1 MVRKQKS
8 SPTHHALADLNI
20 PPALHFRC
28 AVQDRD
34 PVYSAEPVLTLV
46 FGARCFSW
54 ESDLWSRYGQIAR
67 GWHRAAELGTGGPDY
82 GPVSTWYRSRS
93 VFLDRDY
100 SVSRFPGSV
109 ETCSFAWL
117 VAPVLRVIPSNSSS
131 LARAA
136 EKTGPSG
143 CCPGTM
149 TTVHSNVH
157 KHRATKRVRLTF
169 GSHFEIFPVSFSRRK
184 EKTGPSGG
192 RCCRAS
198 LPLLLSTSGLINAR
212 PQSMH
217 PVSLW
222 LFARRGLT
230 TLPFANFVIFWKN
243 ELAF

>member
-1 MVRKQKS
+1 MRGS
-8 SPTHHALADLNI
+8 RS
-20 PPALHFRC
+20 
-28 AVQDRD
+28 
-34 PVYSAEPVLTLV
+34 
-46 FGARCFSW
+46 
-54 ESDLWSRYGQIAR
+54 WSRLFSGTCSHSRIWSSLLFLR
-67 GWHRAAELGTGGPDY
+67 VWSLISVRTDRTWMTPSCWTGGPDY

-192 RCCRAS
+192 RCCRVS